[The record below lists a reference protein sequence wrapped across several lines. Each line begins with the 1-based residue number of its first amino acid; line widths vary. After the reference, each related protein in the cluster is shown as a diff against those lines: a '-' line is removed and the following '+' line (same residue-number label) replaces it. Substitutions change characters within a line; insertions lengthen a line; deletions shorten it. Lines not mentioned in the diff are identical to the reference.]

1 MVFDWLRSDKGLILH
16 SADRNQGDKI
26 KGELK
31 IA

>member
-1 MVFDWLRSDKGLILH
+1 MLFDWLRSDKGLILH
-16 SADRNQGDKI
+16 SADSNLGDKI